1 MKLTAD
7 QKKLYK
13 LIDAK
18 NHKEINQL
26 SNKIQEKNFFNE
38 DGATPIHYAIEAED
52 LVASEIL
59 LKNSFPTEAIEG
71 SASAIL
77 GALDNSNTEA
87 LELLVKY
94 GADVNKPLQ
103 TSAKTYPIS
112 YAIYVQDILF
122 SKKLIE
128 LGANLEAYS
137 TVEYEGTVTE
147 FHKDEIPVVFVA
159 AQSGNID
166 IFELVLD
173 SSKTFISKK
182 GVSLF
187 WVLLTPDERELDQFQ
202 NRAIKLMLEKKV
214 PLKNA
219 LTQRIKLNQNQIIED
234 NAFCLMFKKNL
245 DPREKRQREK
255 IILQVLSDGL
265 METSWK
271 KSDNTDLLELA
282 SSMGSERLVR
292 YFLEKGLKIL
302 PKKNHYSA
310 LHRAACL
317 RDSSLSYRIMNM
329 LLEHMREDSAE
340 VLDNLTEAGESAFKL
355 ACIYNNYDG
364 ALLLLENGAEM
375 VDSVKDRDD
384 EDIPLWVQ
392 LLCHIQH
399 QEDVE
404 RLMLFLDHGLN
415 TFAFKSKNHN
425 CELNMVSVLGAR
437 ILLQNKFQEFSN
449 GFHWKGF
456 YDEDNGYPKVSL
468 MPLYKKLLK
477 LSSAPTKIGKSLLDI
492 KEIDKLIM
500 RGK

>member
-1 MKLTAD
+1 MKLTTD
-7 QKKLYK
+7 QKKLYE
-13 LIDAK
+13 LIDAH

-26 SNKIQEKNFFNE
+26 SNTIQEKKFFK

-52 LVASEIL
+52 LVACEIL

-77 GALDNSNTEA
+77 GALDNSNTDA
-87 LELLVKY
+87 LELLVEY
-94 GADVNKPLQ
+94 GADVNEPIQ

-128 LGANLEAYS
+128 LGADLEVYS
-137 TVEYEGTVTE
+137 SIEYEDANL
-147 FHKDEIPVVFVA
+147 KNDEIPVVCIA
-159 AQSGNID
+159 AQTGNID
-166 IFELVLD
+166 IFELVLY
-173 SSKTFISKK
+173 SSKTFYSKK

-187 WVLLTPDERELDQFQ
+187 WMLLAKDDRELDQFQ
-202 NRAIKLMLEKKV
+202 NRAIKLMLERKV
-214 PLKNA
+214 PLENA

-234 NAFCLMFKKNL
+234 NAFCLMFKRNL

-255 IILQVLSDGL
+255 IILQALSDGL
-265 METSWK
+265 IEASWK

-282 SSMGSERLVR
+282 SFMGSEKVVK

-302 PKKNHYSA
+302 PKKNHYSV
-310 LHRAACL
+310 LHHAASL
-317 RDSSLSYRIMNM
+317 RDSSSSYRIMNM

-340 VLDNLTEAGESAFKL
+340 VIDSLTELGESAFKL
-355 ACIYNNYDG
+355 ACFYNNYDA
-364 ALLLLENGAEM
+364 ALLLLENGAKM
-375 VDSVKDRDD
+375 VDSVNEIND

-392 LLCHIQH
+392 LLCHIQN

-404 RLMLFLDHGLN
+404 RLMLFLDHGLS

-425 CELNMVSVLGAR
+425 CELNMVSVVVAR
-437 ILLQNKFQEFSN
+437 ILLQNKFKEFSD
-449 GFHWKGF
+449 GFYWKGF
-456 YDEDNGYPKVSL
+456 YDEDNGYPKVNL

-477 LSSAPTKIGKSLLDI
+477 LSSAPTKIGKSLT
-492 KEIDKLIM
+492 
-500 RGK
+500 